1 MARACRVLPD
11 VTAVDRAFDYSV
23 PDALAALV
31 RVGAIVR
38 VPLHGRRVRG
48 WVVENAVEPVSGT
61 GALLDVLAV
70 VSAGPPRDVVDLSE
84 WVAWRW
90 SGPRVAVL
98 RSASAPNHVPPSH
111 RRADPEGAGAR
122 SIGMRAVGMRA
133 VGMRAVGMRAV
144 RMRVVRQPPLLDRR
158 AQVAALCAGTGSTI
172 VCIADA
178 GRARALASYL
188 SREGRAV
195 AVLHSF
201 EADAAR
207 TDGWRRASEGDCIV
221 VGGRIAA
228 LAPVPDLRAA
238 IVVDDADEALQ
249 EERSPTWHARDVLF
263 ERAARAAV
271 PFIVC
276 SPVPT
281 VEAMVAAAA
290 DSVADSG
297 WTMNVEAPPA
307 DVERAGWPRVQVAD
321 RRDEPPGSG
330 LFSETLARALR
341 DAGGLSV
348 CVLNRRGRFR
358 LLLCASCQHLL
369 RWDRPDERPLVC
381 PDCGATKLRV
391 LRAGVSRVREELE
404 ALVAGAR
411 VVEVDASTA
420 EVPDADI
427 IVGTEAVL
435 HRAAVRRRRPALVAY
450 LDLDQELLA
459 PRYRAAAQ
467 AQWLLTRGAQ
477 LLSGRARQK
486 AMLLVQT
493 RIPDHV
499 VVKALVRGEPATVA
513 ESEIEYRRTLAY
525 PPFGALAELAGA
537 DDALTATIDALRAL
551 DVQAN
556 GVQVFGPSDG
566 RALVH
571 GPDWDAL
578 AAALAQG
585 LPAGRAIGRVRAVVD
600 PPRI

>member
-1 MARACRVLPD
+1 LARACRVLPD

-23 PDALAALV
+23 PDALEALV
-31 RVGAIVR
+31 QVGAIVR

-48 WVVENAVEPVSGT
+48 WVVEDAVEPVSGT

-70 VSAGPPRDVVDLSE
+70 VSAGPPRDVVELSE

-122 SIGMRAVGMRA
+122 AVGI
-133 VGMRAVGMRAV
+133 
-144 RMRVVRQPPLLDRR
+144 RVVRQPPLLDRR

-201 EADAAR
+201 ETDAAR
-207 TDGWRRASEGDCIV
+207 TDGWRRASEGDCVV

-228 LAPVPDLRAA
+228 LAPVPDLRSA

-271 PFIVC
+271 PVTVC
-276 SPVPT
+276 SPAPT
-281 VEAMVAAAA
+281 VEAIVAGGGTT
-290 DSVADSG
+290 VI
-297 WTMNVEAPPA
+297 EAPPA

-330 LFSETLARALR
+330 LLSETLARALR

-358 LLLCASCQHLL
+358 LLVCASCRHLL

-391 LRAGVSRVREELE
+391 LRAGVTRVREELE
-404 ALVAGAR
+404 ALVSGAR
-411 VVEVDASTA
+411 VVEVDAATA

-477 LLSGRARQK
+477 LLSGRARQQS
-486 AMLLVQT
+486 MLLVQT

-499 VVKALVRGEPATVA
+499 VVKALVRGEPAAVA
-513 ESEIEYRRTLAY
+513 ESEIEYRRALAY

-551 DVQAN
+551 DAQAN

-571 GPDWDAL
+571 GPGWDAL
-578 AAALAQG
+578 AAALARG

>member
-1 MARACRVLPD
+1 
-11 VTAVDRAFDYSV
+11 VT
-23 PDALAALV
+23 
-31 RVGAIVR
+31 
-38 VPLHGRRVRG
+38 
-48 WVVENAVEPVSGT
+48 
-61 GALLDVLAV
+61 
-70 VSAGPPRDVVDLSE
+70 SAGPPPDVVALSE
-84 WVAWRW
+84 WIAWRW

-98 RSASAPNHVPPSH
+98 RSASAPNHVPPTD
-111 RRADPEGAGAR
+111 RPPDPDRVVAR
-122 SIGMRAVGMRA
+122 SNQVQ
-133 VGMRAVGMRAV
+133 
-144 RMRVVRQPPLLDRR
+144 VVRRPPLLDRR
-158 AQVAALCAGTGSTI
+158 AQVAALCAESGSTI
-172 VCIADA
+172 VCVADA
-178 GRARALASYL
+178 GRARALASHL
-188 SREGRAV
+188 SLQGRAV

-201 EADAAR
+201 EPDAAR
-207 TDGWRRASEGDCIV
+207 TAGWRRAAEGNCIV

-249 EERSPTWHARDVLF
+249 EERSPTWHARDVLL

-271 PFIVC
+271 PFSVC
-276 SPVPT
+276 SPAPT
-281 VEAMVAAAA
+281 VEAIVAAGGVTLV
-290 DSVADSG
+290 D
-297 WTMNVEAPPA
+297 APSD

-330 LFSETLARALR
+330 LLSETLAHALHN
-341 DAGGLSV
+341 AGGLAV

-358 LLLCASCQHLL
+358 LLVCASCGHLL

-391 LRAGVSRVREELE
+391 LRAGVARVREELE

-411 VVEVDASTA
+411 VVEVDAATT

-435 HRAAVRRRRPALVAY
+435 HRGVVRRRRPALVAY

-467 AQWLLTRGAQ
+467 AQWLVTRGAQ
-477 LLSGRARQK
+477 LLSGRPRQES
-486 AMLLVQT
+486 MLLVQT

-499 VVKALVRGEPATVA
+499 VVQALVRGEPAVVT

-537 DDALTATIDALRAL
+537 DDALIATIDALRAL

-571 GPDWDAL
+571 APDWDAL
-578 AAALAQG
+578 AAALART
-585 LPAGRAIGRVRAVVD
+585 LPAGRAIGRVRAAVD
-600 PPRI
+600 PARV

>member
-23 PDALAALV
+23 PDALEALV

-48 WVVENAVEPVSGT
+48 WVVEDAVEPVSGT

-70 VSAGPPRDVVDLSE
+70 VSAGPPRDVVELSE

-111 RRADPEGAGAR
+111 RRADPEGAGAP
-122 SIGMRAVGMRA
+122 AVG
-133 VGMRAVGMRAV
+133 
-144 RMRVVRQPPLLDRR
+144 MRVVRQPPLLDRR

-207 TDGWRRASEGDCIV
+207 TDGWRRASEGDCAV

-263 ERAARAAV
+263 ERAARAGA
-271 PFIVC
+271 PFTVC
-276 SPVPT
+276 SPAPT
-281 VEAMVAAAA
+281 VEAIVA
-290 DSVADSG
+290 G
-297 WTMNVEAPPA
+297 GGTNVVDAPSP
-307 DVERAGWPRVQVAD
+307 DVEIAGWPRVQIAD

-330 LFSETLARALR
+330 LLSESLANALHHA
-341 DAGGLSV
+341 AGLAV

-358 LLLCASCQHLL
+358 LLACASCGHLL
-369 RWDRPDERPLVC
+369 RWDRADERPLVC
-381 PDCGATKLRV
+381 PECGATKLRV
-391 LRAGVSRVREELE
+391 LRAGVARVREELE
-404 ALVAGAR
+404 ALVPGAR
-411 VVEVDASTA
+411 VVDVDTATA

-427 IVGTEAVL
+427 LVGTEAVL

-467 AQWLLTRGAQ
+467 AHWLLTRGAQ
-477 LLSGRARQK
+477 LLSARPRHETL
-486 AMLLVQT
+486 LLVQT
-493 RIPDHV
+493 RILDHV
-499 VVKALVRGEPATVA
+499 VVKALVRGEPAAVA

-556 GVQVFGPSDG
+556 GVQVFGPADG

-571 GPDWDAL
+571 GPGWDAL
-578 AAALAQG
+578 AAALARG

-600 PPRI
+600 PARV

>member
-1 MARACRVLPD
+1 LARACRVLPD

-23 PDALAALV
+23 PDALDALV

-48 WVVENAVEPVSGT
+48 WVVEDAVEPISGS
-61 GALLDVLAV
+61 GGLLDVLAV
-70 VSAGPPRDVVDLSE
+70 VSAGPPPEVVDLTE
-84 WVAWRW
+84 WIAWRW

-98 RSASAPNHVPPSH
+98 RSASAPNHVPPTG
-111 RRADPEGAGAR
+111 RLADPTGVSAQSA
-122 SIGMRAVGMRA
+122 
-133 VGMRAVGMRAV
+133 

-172 VCIADA
+172 ICVADA
-178 GRARALASYL
+178 GRARALVSYL

-195 AVLHSF
+195 ALLHSF

-207 TDGWRRASEGDCIV
+207 TDGWRRASAGECVV

-249 EERSPTWHARDVLF
+249 EERSPTWHARDVLL
-263 ERAARAAV
+263 ERAARAGV
-271 PFIVC
+271 PFTVC
-276 SPVPT
+276 SPAPT
-281 VEAMVAAAA
+281 VEAIVGAGGT
-290 DSVADSG
+290 SVVDATS
-297 WTMNVEAPPA
+297 P
-307 DVERAGWPRVQVAD
+307 DVEIAGWPRVQVVD

-330 LFSETLARALR
+330 LLSETLATALHHS
-341 DAGGLSV
+341 AGLAV

-358 LLLCASCQHLL
+358 LLACATCRHLL
-369 RWDRPDERPLVC
+369 RWDRADERPLVC
-381 PDCGATKLRV
+381 PECGATKLRV
-391 LRAGVSRVREELE
+391 LRAGVARVREELE
-404 ALVAGAR
+404 ALVPGAR
-411 VVEVDASTA
+411 VVEVDTAIA
-420 EVPDADI
+420 EVPEADI
-427 IVGTEAVL
+427 VIGTEAVL

-467 AQWLLTRGAQ
+467 AHWLLTRGAQ
-477 LLSGRARQK
+477 LLSGRPRHETL
-486 AMLLVQT
+486 LLVQT

-499 VVKALVRGEPATVA
+499 VVQALVRGEPAAVA

-537 DDALTATIDALRAL
+537 DDALAVTVDMLRAL
-551 DVQAN
+551 DVQAT
-556 GVQVFGPSDG
+556 GVQVFGPADG

-571 GPDWDAL
+571 APGWDAL
-578 AAALAQG
+578 ANALARA
-585 LPAGRAIGRVRAVVD
+585 LPPGRAIGRVRAVVD
-600 PPRI
+600 PARV

>member
-23 PDALAALV
+23 PDALDALV

-48 WVVENAVEPVSGT
+48 WVVEDAVEPISGS
-61 GALLDVLAV
+61 GVLLDILAV
-70 VSAGPPRDVVDLSE
+70 ISAGPPPEVVDLTE
-84 WVAWRW
+84 WIAWRW

-98 RSASAPNHVPPSH
+98 RSASAPNHAPPTGRLS
-111 RRADPEGAGAR
+111 DPACITPQSAP
-122 SIGMRAVGMRA
+122 
-133 VGMRAVGMRAV
+133 
-144 RMRVVRQPPLLDRR
+144 MRVVRQPPLLDRR
-158 AQVAALCAGTGSTI
+158 AQVAALCADTGSTI
-172 VCIADA
+172 ICVADA

-188 SREGRAV
+188 SCEGRSV

-207 TDGWRRASEGDCIV
+207 TDGWRRASAGECVV

-249 EERSPTWHARDVLF
+249 EERSPTWHARDVLL

-271 PFIVC
+271 PFSVC
-276 SPVPT
+276 SPAPT
-281 VEAMVAAAA
+281 VEAIVAAGGMTVI
-290 DSVADSG
+290 D
-297 WTMNVEAPPA
+297 APAA
-307 DVERAGWPRVQVAD
+307 DVERGGWPRVQVAD

-330 LFSETLARALR
+330 LLSDTLARALHN
-341 DAGGLSV
+341 AGGLAV

-358 LLLCASCQHLL
+358 LLVCASCQHLL

-381 PDCGATKLRV
+381 PECGATKLRV
-391 LRAGVSRVREELE
+391 LRAGVARVREELA

-411 VVEVDASTA
+411 VVEVDAATT

-459 PRYRAAAQ
+459 PRYRAGAQ
-467 AQWLLTRGAQ
+467 AQWLVTRGAQ
-477 LLSGRARQK
+477 LLSGRPRQDS
-486 AMLLVQT
+486 MLLVQT

-499 VVKALVRGEPATVA
+499 VVQALVHGEPAAVA
-513 ESEIEYRRTLAY
+513 DSEIEYRRTLAY

-537 DDALTATIDALRAL
+537 DDALNVTVDALRAL
-551 DVQAN
+551 DVQAG

-571 GPDWDAL
+571 APDWDAL
-578 AAALAQG
+578 AAALARAV
-585 LPAGRAIGRVRAVVD
+585 PVGRAIGRVRAVVD
-600 PPRI
+600 PPRV

>member
-23 PDALAALV
+23 PDALEALV
-31 RVGAIVR
+31 RVGAMVR

-48 WVVENAVEPVSGT
+48 WVVEDAVEPVSGS
-61 GALLDVLAV
+61 GALLDVLSV

-111 RRADPEGAGAR
+111 RRAHPEGAGAR
-122 SIGMRAVGMRA
+122 AVE
-133 VGMRAVGMRAV
+133 
-144 RMRVVRQPPLLDRR
+144 MRVVRQPPLLDRR
-158 AQVAALCAGTGSTI
+158 AQVAALCASTGSTI

-201 EADAAR
+201 ETDAAR
-207 TDGWRRASEGDCIV
+207 TDGWRRASEGDCVV

-271 PFIVC
+271 PFAVC
-276 SPVPT
+276 SPAPT
-281 VEAMVAAAA
+281 VEAIAAGGGTT
-290 DSVADSG
+290 VI
-297 WTMNVEAPPA
+297 EAPPA
-307 DVERAGWPRVQVAD
+307 DVEIAGWPRVQIAD

-330 LFSETLARALR
+330 LLSESLATALHHA
-341 DAGGLSV
+341 AGLAV

-358 LLLCASCQHLL
+358 LLACASCGHLL
-369 RWDRPDERPLVC
+369 RWDRADERPLVC
-381 PDCGATKLRV
+381 PECGATKLRV
-391 LRAGVSRVREELE
+391 LRAGVARVREELE
-404 ALVAGAR
+404 ALVPGSR
-411 VVEVDASTA
+411 VVDVDTATA

-427 IVGTEAVL
+427 LVGTEAVL

-467 AQWLLTRGAQ
+467 AHWLLTRGAQ
-477 LLSGRARQK
+477 LLSARPRHDTL
-486 AMLLVQT
+486 LLVQT

-499 VVKALVRGEPATVA
+499 VVQALVRGEPGAVA

-537 DDALTATIDALRAL
+537 DDALTAAIDALRAL

-571 GPDWDAL
+571 GPGWDAL
-578 AAALAQG
+578 AAALARG

-600 PPRI
+600 PPRV